1 MEYCNMS
8 EEKVLSVLEIAYQSL
23 VTEATEALVKVLNDA
38 EVDVGKDFIDRI
50 KEQIYDSLIMKVE

>member
-1 MEYCNMS
+1 MS